1 MFGSSFIFTIMNV
14 DICHICINWH
24 MGGTSQL
31 NVRKEKDSVRL
42 DKLEQKGLGRR
53 PYQSVVVSVPLASW
67 SCFFLVL

>member
-1 MFGSSFIFTIMNV
+1 MF
-14 DICHICINWH
+14 
-24 MGGTSQL
+24 GTSQL